1 MINTRLRREDQIQF
15 FRFIAFVMIFLWH
28 AKTWRIKYLPGDVGA
43 QTGVYFFFLLTG
55 VMASY
60 SFALKEVSP
69 TKENIKDYLKRKLVR
84 LYPLYFVTNLLTFL
98 YNGGQGYVVSH
109 SIKPMFVL
117 VGDFV
122 LSSLMLQTWLL
133 RPFAC
138 NSVGWYLA
146 TMMWLS
152 IVNIPFSAWAKSK
165 RNQNKPII
173 RMIGLIGLSL
183 LYICVLSTLAGLMGP
198 AQAGFLQTPLFCF
211 GFHLMGLALGEIIII
226 LKLNHPEWENQVKK
240 YTIIEV
246 ISLLVWLVIIFTPG
260 EMSFVP
266 IMLGVFASMILIIVF
281 MLGYGKIS
289 VGLKAKPLVFLGD
302 ISFECYLLH
311 QVIIMLYSQANGW
324 DSLGT
329 LGNAY
334 ALTVCMAVTLCL
346 AWVVSNV
353 KLPFERKKCDE

>member
-1 MINTRLRREDQIQF
+1 MTETRLKRADQIQF
-15 FRFIAFVMIFLWH
+15 FRFICFAMIFLWH
-28 AKTWRIKYLPGDVGA
+28 GKTWRIKYLPGDIGA

-60 SFALKEVSP
+60 SLALKEISP

-98 YNGGQGYVVSH
+98 YNEGQGFVVSH
-109 SIKPMFVL
+109 SIKPILVL

-133 RPFAC
+133 RPFAG

-165 RNQNKPII
+165 RNTNKPII
-173 RMIGLIGLSL
+173 RMVCIIVLAL
-183 LYICVLSTLAGLMGP
+183 LYIAVISTLAGLIGLGDF
-198 AQAGFLQTPLFCF
+198 GFMQTPLFCL
-211 GFHLMGLALGEIIII
+211 GFHLIGLALGEIIII
-226 LKLNHPEWENQVKK
+226 LKQSHPEWENQVKK
-240 YTIIEV
+240 YTIIEIV
-246 ISLLVWLVIIFTPG
+246 ALLVWLVIVFIPG
-260 EMSFVP
+260 EMAFGP
-266 IMLGVFASMILIIVF
+266 LMLGFFASIFLILVF
-281 MLGYGKIS
+281 MLGYGNIS
-289 VGLKAKPLVFLGD
+289 VGLRAKPLVFLGD
-302 ISFECYLLH
+302 ISFECYLFH
-311 QVIIMLYSQANGW
+311 QIIITIYAHINGW

-334 ALTVCMAVTLCL
+334 ALTVCMAVTVCL
-346 AWVVSNV
+346 SWLVSNV
-353 KLPFERKKCDE
+353 KLPFGREKM